1 MICKKCGTN
10 IADTS
15 KFCGYCGE
23 KVELTKEESNTNTN
37 LTVEESLTDVKVNEV
52 IQPLPIDNL
61 TINALENET
70 NISPNEQKNSNKK
83 NRNFSNGWALILLGG
98 VLLAIAIVLLLVAF
112 NKPSYNESIK
122 ALDSAI
128 NNLEDNSSGTV
139 QANLLMQSADN
150 ISINM
155 SGTFKYAKVNDG
167 YGFELSID
175 KSMLFDGFNI
185 YSLIDKDYLKL
196 YVKSNVIDMLGSTSS
211 SLDTWLK
218 YEMPMGDNV
227 VLDEKLIQY
236 DLSSI
241 FDKKHIK
248 YVGKEGN
255 LKHYQ
260 LIIDNNL
267 IEKIETL
274 NSDTNEFARSNNITI
289 TDNIVLDVYLTNN
302 KLAKITLDLSNLID
316 DESLSKIIFSMDFKD
331 FNSTNISIPKEAI
344 NSFITLDEY
353 MEEYKVNDV
362 ESDYEFDY
370 DYDTNYDFDI
380 DIFE

>member
-23 KVELTKEESNTNTN
+23 KVEVPKEESNTNTN
-37 LTVEESLTDVKVNEV
+37 LIVEEELNDVKVNEV

-61 TINALENET
+61 TINTLENET
-70 NISPNEQKNSNKK
+70 NTSNNEQNNSNKK
-83 NRNFSNGWALILLGG
+83 NGNFSRGWALILLGG
-98 VLLAIAIVLLLVAF
+98 VLLVIAIVLLLVAF
-112 NKPSYNESIK
+112 NKPSYNESIN
-122 ALDSAI
+122 AINSAI

-139 QANLLMQSADN
+139 QANLLMQSTDN
-150 ISINM
+150 ISMNM

-167 YGFELSID
+167 YGFEISID
-175 KSMLFDGFNI
+175 KSMLFDEFNI
-185 YSLIDKDYLKL
+185 YFLIDKDYLKL

-218 YEMPMGDNV
+218 YEMPMDDNI
-227 VLDEKLIQY
+227 VLDEELIQY

-267 IEKIETL
+267 IEKVEAL

-289 TDNIVLDVYLTNN
+289 TDNVVLDVYLTNN
-302 KLAKITLDLSNLID
+302 KLAKITLDLSNLLD
-316 DESLSKIIFSMDFKD
+316 EESLSKIIFSMDFKD

-362 ESDYEFDY
+362 ESDYEI